1 MVKFAGF
8 YNTLV
13 REHIARRWRHWY
25 NLSPMEEERPT
36 SKWLRFTVCDMT
48 ICHAAWEIREEKKN
62 SSPVLFTAQ
71 RKLFHPDSVDFLQIC
86 NALGIY
92 VELWSSF
99 DSLRFRR
106 SRLPLNP
113 IWELV
118 KWTFDTPAKEIS
130 NWRIG
135 IYFSINICRFLHRN
149 ALVLRDFVLFILWHF
164 QSHIRLTW
172 ITETIPRWRM

>member
-1 MVKFAGF
+1 MWSNLLGF
-8 YNTLV
+8 TILSWENTLRDV
-13 REHIARRWRHWY
+13 EGIDITCPQWKKNVQQSVA
-25 NLSPMEEERPT
+25 
-36 SKWLRFTVCDMT
+36 VV
-48 ICHAAWEIREEKKN
+48 CHAAWEIREEKKN

-164 QSHIRLTW
+164 QSHIRLTC
-172 ITETIPRWRM
+172 ITETIPRWRL